1 MHSNQ
6 QLVALLEYFCA
17 KLLNSYKKFDSEII
31 FVYYYTIIARSAC

>member
-6 QLVALLEYFCA
+6 QLVAQLEYLCA